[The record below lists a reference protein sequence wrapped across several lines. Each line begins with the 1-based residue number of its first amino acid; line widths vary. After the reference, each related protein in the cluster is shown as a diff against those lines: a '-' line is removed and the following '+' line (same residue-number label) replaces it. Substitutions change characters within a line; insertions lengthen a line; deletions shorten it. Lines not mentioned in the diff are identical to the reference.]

1 MLFMW
6 PSEDEAVSH
15 LAGQS
20 TASGVDR
27 SSASGVDRSSPQST
41 GAALSEM
48 SVGIDWL

>member
-1 MLFMW
+1 MR

-20 TASGVDR
+20 TAG
-27 SSASGVDRSSPQST
+27 GVDRSSPQST